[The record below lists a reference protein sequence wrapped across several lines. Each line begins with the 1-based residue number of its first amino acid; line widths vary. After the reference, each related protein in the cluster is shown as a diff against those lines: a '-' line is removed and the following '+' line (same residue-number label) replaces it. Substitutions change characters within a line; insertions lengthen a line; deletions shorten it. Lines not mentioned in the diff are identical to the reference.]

1 MNLPGPG
8 SGVAVRMFRSIFRAR
23 LRQGRAQHQGRA
35 QPKQPS
41 GVYRRAEGPAV
52 PSHGNVAERMR
63 RYHVAVRRYDAWRL
77 RRDRREYYAYLA
89 ALLDGSAGSRT
100 LKQIF
105 ADDARRHGAQT
116 ARGRMASDWVERFR
130 AAGGDLCA
138 TWVGVFPQAEL
149 AVIRSAQAQGN
160 DSMVATFAQLSRV
173 LSVLERA
180 AGILRASL
188 LAAVLAMGVLAVTL
202 VAVPWFTVPR
212 LQHAFSAVP
221 VMYHGRSAASLFAF
235 AESIAGVW
243 PVVLLMLGGLPW
255 VVWWAMSRHVGAS
268 RRMLDR
274 FGPWRIYRQIQALR
288 FLAMLGVTLG
298 RDAHGSTRLR
308 IALTLQLSGSSPWLA
323 AHVASMLAR
332 VDSGRSGAEVFD
344 TGLLDPPQ
352 LWFLDDMI
360 RARGLVRGLQ
370 YCSEWVERHVQGV
383 VARQAAA
390 LRWSLLL
397 TAVAGVLALA
407 LWHYAAI
414 DDLRRA
420 LAMFYASH

>member
-1 MNLPGPG
+1 MIR
-8 SGVAVRMFRSIFRAR
+8 SGA
-23 LRQGRAQHQGRA
+23 LHL
-35 QPKQPS
+35 
-41 GVYRRAEGPAV
+41 
-52 PSHGNVAERMR
+52 
-63 RYHVAVRRYDAWRL
+63 YDAWRL
-77 RRDRREYYAYLA
+77 RRERRAYYDYLA
-89 ALLDGSAGSRT
+89 ALLEGSAGTRT
-100 LKQIF
+100 LKQVF
-105 ADDARRHGAQT
+105 ADDARRHGAHT
-116 ARGRMASDWVERFR
+116 PRGRLARDWVERFR

-160 DSMVATFAQLSRV
+160 GAMVATFAQLARV
-173 LSVLERA
+173 LSVLDRA

-188 LAAVLAMGVLAVTL
+188 LSAALATAVLAVTL

-212 LQHAFSAVP
+212 LQLAFSAVP
-221 VMYHGRSAASLFAF
+221 AMYYGRSAASLFAF
-235 AESIAGVW
+235 ADLVSDLW
-243 PVVLLMLGGLPW
+243 PAVLLVLVGSPW
-255 VVWWAMSRHVGAS
+255 LVWWGMSRHVGAL
-268 RRMLDR
+268 RRALDR

-288 FLAMLGVTLG
+288 FLSMLGVALG
-298 RDAHGSTRLR
+298 GDAHGSTRLR
-308 IALTLQLSGSSPWLA
+308 MALALQLPGASPWLA
-323 AHVASMLAR
+323 AHVASMLAY

-370 YCSEWVERHVQGV
+370 QCSAWVERHVQVV
-383 VARQAAA
+383 VARQAAV

-397 TAVAGVLALA
+397 TAVGGALALA

-420 LAMFYASH
+420 LALFYASQ